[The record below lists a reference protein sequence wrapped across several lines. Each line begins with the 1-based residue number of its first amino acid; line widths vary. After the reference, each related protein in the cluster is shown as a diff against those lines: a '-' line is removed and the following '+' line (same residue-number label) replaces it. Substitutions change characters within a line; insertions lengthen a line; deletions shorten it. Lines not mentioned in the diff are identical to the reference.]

1 MYVML
6 GAWIDCQDAWTDH
19 PNHEFED
26 PTNNESEINK
36 AVHYANE
43 YPDIVKVIAVGNEA
57 MVHWAWSYFVKPG
70 VILKYVNYLQE
81 LKTMGKL
88 SPDIWITSS
97 DNFASWGGGSPDYH
111 NEDLE
116 ALVEAVDYVS
126 MHTYPFHD
134 THYNSAFWEVHES
147 TVADASDD
155 ERVELAMDR
164 AVFYAKNQY
173 NSVKAYLDSVGVE
186 KPVHIGE
193 TGWASVSRG
202 LYGPNGS
209 FAADEVKQALYYK
222 KMRAWTDSAG
232 ISCFYFEAFDEP
244 WKDPNHEEGS
254 ENNFG
259 LITLNGQAKYAIW
272 SLVDQGIFE
281 GLMRNGNTITKSFGG
296 DSMAV
301 KATVLVPKT
310 MNE

>member
-1 MYVML
+1 M
-6 GAWIDCQDAWTDH
+6 
-19 PNHEFED
+19 
-26 PTNNESEINK
+26 
-36 AVHYANE
+36 
-43 YPDIVKVIAVGNEA
+43 
-57 MVHWAWSYFVKPG
+57 
-70 VILKYVNYLQE
+70 
-81 LKTMGKL
+81 
-88 SPDIWITSS
+88 
-97 DNFASWGGGSPDYH
+97 
-111 NEDLE
+111 
-116 ALVEAVDYVS
+116 
-126 MHTYPFHD
+126 
-134 THYNSAFWEVHES
+134 
-147 TVADASDD
+147 
-155 ERVELAMDR
+155 AMDR

-173 NSVKAYLDSVGVE
+173 NSVKAYLDSIGVK
-186 KPVHIGE
+186 KPIHIGE

-209 FAADEVKQALYYK
+209 FAADEVKQAFYYK

-272 SLVDQGIFE
+272 SMVDQGIFE

-296 DSMAV
+296 DSAAV

-310 MNE
+310 VNE